1 MNEAQSRGVCEI
13 LAGLI
18 FADGELHEAERA
30 LLERVK
36 ARFGLPAS
44 FTPSP
49 ETDPDAALEKLRALP
64 EADRHETLS
73 LLIEAASADGVL
85 HHAERVLI
93 GAVGDELGVPDAEID
108 ARLRAALSSSPSGG

>member
-18 FADGELHEAERA
+18 FADGELHDAERA

-36 ARFGLPAS
+36 RRFGLPES
-44 FTPSP
+44 FEPAP
-49 ETDPDAALEKLRALP
+49 ATDPEAALEKLRALS

-93 GAVGDELGVPDAEID
+93 GAIGDELGVDEAVID
-108 ARLRAALSSSPSGG
+108 ARLRAALSS